1 MKRARRAAAADPS
14 LSVHQHFPKAGPQ
27 LFQQAKRP
35 PKQGTPHDQ
44 LMPIEENDDEPDEAD
59 TDVELDHEDDAI
71 GPGPDCDAVSHG
83 DRADG
88 YLRPRAYDLEPAP
101 TSPRIEKAPAVVGRS
116 SGSYDPRARPA
127 SARVPRS
134 SFVVDKAERAREARP
149 QVHGRAPRRVSRR
162 GDRLGRAAQEGQEGA
177 AEGRRVSVRPPTGL
191 APRSDLQR
199 RDHRPLQPPRRVGSV
214 SLDGN
219 LTRVPFGRS
228 ARSTTRSAT
237 GSASAGAA
245 GSRWT
250 RRGRRAERQG
260 RDAYRDVVSA
270 CPAFLL
276 PEWALSLASAA
287 GL

>member
-88 YLRPRAYDLEPAP
+88 YLRPRAYDLSGANVATNP
-101 TSPRIEKAPAVVGRS
+101 APAVVGRS

-199 RDHRPLQPPRRVGSV
+199 RDHRPLQPPRRCR
-214 SLDGN
+214 LR
-219 LTRVPFGRS
+219 L
-228 ARSTTRSAT
+228 ARRQPDA
-237 GSASAGAA
+237 
-245 GSRWT
+245 RPLRPIRDR
-250 RRGRRAERQG
+250 RRGARQGQRRPALPVRAGRGEVVGRERQG

-270 CPAFLL
+270 CPGSYCRSGRY
-276 PEWALSLASAA
+276 P
-287 GL
+287 